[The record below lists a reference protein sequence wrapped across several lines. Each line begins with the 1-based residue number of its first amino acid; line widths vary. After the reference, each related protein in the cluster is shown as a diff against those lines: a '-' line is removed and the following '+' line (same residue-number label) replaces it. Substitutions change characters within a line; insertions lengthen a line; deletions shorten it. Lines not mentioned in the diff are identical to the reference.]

1 MKFTLLKAVP
11 YSAIPARLPREL
23 RGPLPPGQADAC
35 TVIIFPPGQVI
46 HSGLAS
52 KAVRKLPPEHELPVL
67 AVATTFTVEAEHIL
81 KDASVFLVE
90 RKPWHWTDQSHEE
103 IKVLIRSKV
112 KSPDHR

>member
-1 MKFTLLKAVP
+1 MKFTLLETVP
-11 YSAIPARLPREL
+11 YSAIPARLPTEL
-23 RGPLPPGQADAC
+23 RGPLPPAQSHVY
-35 TVIIFPPGQVI
+35 TVMIFPPGQVI

-52 KAVRKLPPEHELPVL
+52 KAVRRLPTDGGLPIL
-67 AVATTFTVEAEHIL
+67 AVGTTFTVEAQQVL
-81 KDASVFLVE
+81 QNASIFLVE